1 MGNKAIA
8 ITVIILLAA
17 TGYLMATSEEAI
29 DMGGEKHG
37 AEATQAH
44 EQTKEVK
51 EAKPAEQK

>member
-8 ITVIILLAA
+8 ITVVVLLIA
-17 TGYLMATSEEAI
+17 TGYLMAVSDEAI
-29 DMGGEKHG
+29 DMSGEKHG

-44 EQTKEVK
+44 EHAKEAK